1 MTNLSLTDM
10 HCHLQDS
17 RFDGD
22 VDAVVVRARR
32 VGVERFLCNASMPSD
47 WEKTRSLAER
57 LAGIIPCLGL
67 HPLYVAQIGQ
77 NPDWLDRLAELLA
90 KPFTAEN
97 TGNGKAKKCFLPVG
111 EIGLDHYVEPRDDAL
126 QETVFREQLRL
137 ASRLQ
142 RPVMLH
148 TRHSLDRVVEILAL
162 EKGDIPVF
170 LLHGFGSPAER
181 VRQIVSLG
189 GYFSFSANLLK
200 THHKKTRAA
209 AIAVPLDRILLE
221 SDAPD
226 MPPPMSAVPEDW
238 PTQNASHAP
247 VRCEPSILPSILAE
261 LAALRQMSIETFAET
276 IRNNEITFFQKAGLF
291 FSATDQHG

>member
-32 VGVERFLCNASMPSD
+32 VGVERFLCNGSMPSD

-57 LAGIIPCLGL
+57 FPGGIPCLGL
-67 HPLYVAQIGQ
+67 HPLYVEQVGQ
-77 NPDWLDRLAELLA
+77 YPDWLDQLAELLA
-90 KPFTAEN
+90 KPFAAEN
-97 TGNGKAKKCFLPVG
+97 TGNGKTQKCFPPVG
-111 EIGLDHYVEPRDDAL
+111 EIGLDHYLEPRDDAL

-137 ASRLQ
+137 ASRLR

-170 LLHGFGSPAER
+170 LLHSFGSPTER
-181 VRQIVSLG
+181 IRQIVSLG

-200 THHKKTRAA
+200 MHHKKTRAA
-209 AIAVPLDRILLE
+209 AITVPLDRILLE

-226 MPPPMSAVPEDW
+226 MPPPMSAVPENW
-238 PTQNASHAP
+238 PAQSAPHAP
-247 VRCEPSILPSILAE
+247 VRCEPSILPAILAE
-261 LAALRQMSIETFAET
+261 LAALRNMTVHTLTET
-276 IRNNEITFFQKAGLF
+276 IRNNEITFFQKSGWSYP
-291 FSATDQHG
+291 FSG